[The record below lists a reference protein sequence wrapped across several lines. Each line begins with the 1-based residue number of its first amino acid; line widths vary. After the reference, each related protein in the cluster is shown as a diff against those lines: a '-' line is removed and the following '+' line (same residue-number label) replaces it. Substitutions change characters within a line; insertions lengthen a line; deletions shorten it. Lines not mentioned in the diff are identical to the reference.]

1 MILKS
6 LNLFAL
12 GPTKSNVSINKYT
25 NHILLSFFF
34 GVATIQ
40 AATGSSEAA
49 WPAMAVLEVRRRVFW
64 FPNHGVLV
72 RLQS

>member
-1 MILKS
+1 LILKS
-6 LNLFAL
+6 ENLFAL
-12 GPTKSNVSINKYT
+12 GPTTSDVSINNHT
-25 NHILLSFFF
+25 THILLLFFF

-49 WPAMAVLEVRRRVFW
+49 WPAMGVLEVRRRVFW